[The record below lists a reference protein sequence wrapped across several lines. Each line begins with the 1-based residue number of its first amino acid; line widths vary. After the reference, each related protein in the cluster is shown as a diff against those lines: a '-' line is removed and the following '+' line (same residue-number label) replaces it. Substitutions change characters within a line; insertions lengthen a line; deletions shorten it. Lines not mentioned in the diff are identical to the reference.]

1 MTRRMHHIFLS
12 STTGTYQRVL
22 TTWDVA
28 KALRTWG
35 QRVAVKRQTCDMP
48 PTWQLIGVV
57 VLIKTKVTTTDI
69 REVMRASE

>member
-1 MTRRMHHIFLS
+1 
-12 STTGTYQRVL
+12 
-22 TTWDVA
+22 VA

-57 VLIKTKVTTTDI
+57 VLIKTKVTTTDK